1 MTYQIDPNIIEMMEA
16 VAFAS
21 ISRYMASRE
30 SFKDL
35 FSKKEAQDYARFIC
49 DKNALFPKKQ
59 SGATILKEWIEA
71 GYIKGERVGA
81 TKNSKIYFRKSEIDA
96 VVANIKASRA
106 FQFKHLNSK

>member
-1 MTYQIDPNIIEMMEA
+1 MYKIDPEIIEMMEA
-16 VAFAS
+16 VSFAA

-81 TKNSKIYFRKSEIDA
+81 TKNSKIYFRKSEIDT
-96 VVANIKASRA
+96 VVANIKASIAYQRL
-106 FQFKHLNSK
+106 HLRCR